1 MKPIAIKNAP
11 HWLNHSHVLT
21 RGRMTAGDLAAIT
34 NGMVSVEAVN
44 GTPVVV
50 TRAGDQNILKVQR
63 MVTQG
68 VVAVMLDN
76 GEDGEPEKY
85 EVHLPGEADQLL
97 PEDLDYICAQID
109 AKSKP
114 MSAEAQKAFLAS
126 ANGHSGE
133 HSNPVKL
140 SLMNS

>member
-21 RGRMTAGDLAAIT
+21 KGRMTAGDEAEIN
-34 NGMVSVEAVN
+34 NGMVSVEVVN
-44 GTPVVV
+44 NTPVVV
-50 TRAGDQNILKVQR
+50 THGGLLNMLKVQR

-68 VVAVMLDN
+68 VVAVMLT
-76 GEDGEPEKY
+76 GEDGELEKY
-85 EVHLPGEADQLL
+85 EVKLPQEAADLL
-97 PEDLDYICAQID
+97 PKDLEYICQQID

-114 MSAEAQKAFLAS
+114 LSLEEQKAFLAS

-133 HSNPVKL
+133 HSKPANL
-140 SLMNS
+140 SPMSL